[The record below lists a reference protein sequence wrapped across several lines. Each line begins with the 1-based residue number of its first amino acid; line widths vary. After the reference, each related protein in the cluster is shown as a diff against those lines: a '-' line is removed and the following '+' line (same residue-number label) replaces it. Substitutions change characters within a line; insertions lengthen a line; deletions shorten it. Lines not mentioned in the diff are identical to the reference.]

1 VILSLTALQPGD
13 PNWLPAFLTCWN
25 DPNCDE
31 AAMLK
36 AAMSEPN
43 APQDPNWVEV
53 RAPAL
58 QSFCDNW
65 LKRTRIECLDY
76 TARPPVFVLAD
87 DPNLW
92 RLVQTG
98 IERHIIWR
106 YDPNGIRVKDCWIR
120 RNVYDRNGDG
130 IVIED
135 GQVVAEGNNKTLS
148 EK

>member
-1 VILSLTALQPGD
+1 MLSG
-13 PNWLPAFLTCWN
+13 
-25 DPNCDE
+25 E
-31 AAMLK
+31 AQRLGWTNP
-36 AAMSEPN
+36 E
-43 APQDPNWVEV
+43 
-53 RAPAL
+53 

-120 RNVYDRNGDG
+120 RNVYDRNVDG
-130 IVIED
+130 IVNLKDWNFYVE
-135 GQVVAEGNNKTLS
+135 VKP
-148 EK
+148 